1 MAIQAQ
7 GTTDPQ
13 TAASRQLTPVEKK
26 FSQMKQLLAG
36 NMKAIT
42 SALPAHLKPER
53 LARIVMTTL
62 QKNPKLLEC
71 TQESFLGCVLSCAAL
86 GLEPD
91 GLLGQAYL
99 IPFRSKGQT
108 ICTLVPGYKG
118 LMKLARQS
126 GEIATIDA
134 HEVCLGDGF
143 AYRYG
148 SDPMLKH
155 RPAEPP
161 IVEIEAAKDKP
172 PVRMPDP
179 NWQPGAITHFY
190 AVAKMKDGTVQF
202 TVMRK
207 WEVDEIRDGSQGYQ
221 SAKANN
227 YDHPWM
233 TNYVEMGKKTAI
245 RRGSKMWP
253 ASVDKDNLFHK
264 VAAFD
269 ELQDKGITTNI
280 SSSVLDVDF
289 VQAPSEESDPQ
300 QQLDEGKRQKL
311 GEKKEAKPIVSIDT
325 SAVTDEVIK

>member
-1 MAIQAQ
+1 MTVQAQ
-7 GTTDPQ
+7 GNTNLQ
-13 TAASRQLTPVEKK
+13 TAQTRQLTPKEEQFNSMKK
-26 FSQMKQLLAG
+26 LLAG

-42 SALPAHLKPER
+42 SALPAHIKPER

-99 IPFRSKGQT
+99 VPFWDSKKRALV
-108 ICTLVPGYKG
+108 CTMIPGYKG

-134 HEVCLGDGF
+134 HEVRVGDDF
-143 AYRYG
+143 AFRYG

-161 IVEIEAAKDKP
+161 IIGVEVDEGQGK
-172 PVRMPDP
+172 VTVNQPDE
-179 NWQPGAITHFY
+179 NWRPGAITHFY

-202 TVMRK
+202 TVMSK
-207 WEVDEIRDGSQGYQ
+207 WEVDEIRNESPGYKD
-221 SAKANN
+221 AVKKGW
-227 YDHPWM
+227 DHPWISS
-233 TNYVEMGKKTAI
+233 YVEMGKKTAI

-269 ELQDKGITTNI
+269 ELQDKGLATNI

-289 VQAPSEESDPQ
+289 VQAAESPASADAPKPK
-300 QQLDEGKRQKL
+300 D
-311 GEKKEAKPIVSIDT
+311 PIVKLQGADGQP
-325 SAVTDEVIK
+325 VQTDEREPGSDG